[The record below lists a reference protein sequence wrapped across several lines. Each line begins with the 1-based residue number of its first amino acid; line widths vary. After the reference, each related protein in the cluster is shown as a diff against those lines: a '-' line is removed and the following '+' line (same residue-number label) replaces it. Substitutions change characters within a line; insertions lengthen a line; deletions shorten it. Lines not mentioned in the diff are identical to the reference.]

1 MEQHQ
6 QMMHQQ
12 QQQQHPDS
20 SQNPE
25 SSAVLH
31 LAHAA
36 ATAGLLLQLW
46 AYCVIDKADS
56 HQQPTKLTVAVS
68 SLAFLADVAAGVAAV
83 WRSQGAVQ
91 QWRATHGDATAV
103 AVAPSTQGVM
113 GAAALHSSA
122 LMKTTAAGRAQHSTR
137 QRADLVVGQQAAR
150 WMAKAVTAS
159 LRAANKLTL
168 RLFQT
173 IRRSGDSPHGAGAA
187 YDLQWVMVVY
197 AAVLTGQLHK
207 QQHGMTAVQLHT
219 TEPATTD
226 HNSQQDTRNND
237 KAGSNKKSTSSKTSS
252 STAGAQQASSSSAA
266 ASSRARRKHGSVVP
280 PYHLQ
285 VLQAAGVPSLRLTDL
300 DELFGIVDGNARSM
314 DSGVMPTC
322 GLRPNRLCP

>member
-1 MEQHQ
+1 
-6 QMMHQQ
+6 
-12 QQQQHPDS
+12 
-20 SQNPE
+20 
-25 SSAVLH
+25 
-31 LAHAA
+31 
-36 ATAGLLLQLW
+36 
-46 AYCVIDKADS
+46 
-56 HQQPTKLTVAVS
+56 
-68 SLAFLADVAAGVAAV
+68 
-83 WRSQGAVQ
+83 
-91 QWRATHGDATAV
+91 
-103 AVAPSTQGVM
+103 
-113 GAAALHSSA
+113 
-122 LMKTTAAGRAQHSTR
+122 MKTTAAGRAQHSTR
-137 QRADLVVGQQAAR
+137 QRADLLVGQQAAR

-159 LRAANKLTL
+159 LRVANKLTL